1 MSAKELL
8 SSAWESFYDAK
19 RLFYEVNDD
28 EQATG

>member
-1 MSAKELL
+1 MSPEDLL

-19 RLFYEVNDD
+19 RLLSEVNDD